1 MRIRADKARDMAING
16 ATRKF
21 YKEIKIACKEGKFCI
36 TFFCTSREEV
46 LRYSRLAKGMGYAY
60 VISPRDNWIDIS
72 W

>member
-1 MRIRADKARDMAING
+1 MKIRANKARDMALKGVIRN
-16 ATRKF
+16 F
-21 YKEIKIACKEGKFCI
+21 YKEIKIACKEGKFCT

-46 LRYSRLAKGMGYAY
+46 LSYSHLAKGMGYAY